1 MSRSYRKPWI
11 VDGYKGS
18 RRKQFYKRYANKRV
32 RNTEDVP
39 NGKTYR
45 RVLNPWDI
53 TDYRYMANYNDDWY
67 KEKFWHYSRK

>member
-18 RRKQFYKRYANKRV
+18 RRKQFYKRYSNKRV

-39 NGKTYR
+39 DGKSYR
-45 RVLNPWDI
+45 RIMNPWDI
-53 TDYRYMANYNDDWY
+53 TDYRYIANLNDGWY